1 MTVAKSRRP
10 SMEDFHAM
18 ASEVAEAKEQ
28 AAAERE
34 AGSKAMERL
43 RKSLDAFQIQH
54 VKPFG
59 DMTNTEKCKF
69 LLVRFSFKHM
79 VNKVTNRL
87 NHSKVY
93 KAMLAEQAAKKRNY
107 GRRPSLGDL

>member
-1 MTVAKSRRP
+1 MTSAAFDSVCS
-10 SMEDFHAM
+10 DFPNYYDAIL
-18 ASEVAEAKEQ
+18 
-28 AAAERE
+28 
-34 AGSKAMERL
+34 SKAMERL

-69 LLVRFSFKHM
+69 LLVRFSIKHM

-93 KAMLAEQAAKKRNY
+93 KAMLKEQAAKQRSY
-107 GRRPSLGDL
+107 G